1 MPVREH
7 LLWCDEW
14 PRGSGPLS
22 SVNSPNRA
30 SMSGRR
36 GQRAALF
43 SLLLAAAP
51 AAFAGGGPFGIDH
64 EWSYDNRGIWARPKQ
79 EVLEYAMIAFEV
91 GGAVWEGGDSRFG
104 HTLWQSVD
112 SSVAS
117 GIVALALKYAT
128 SRVRPIDSGGD
139 PNLWFKGHGNQSFP
153 SGEVTLVSSGIT
165 PIVLEYRHD
174 DPWVYALELL
184 PVYDGIARMKV
195 QAHWQSDVIAGFAL
209 GTGVGWLM
217 HSHEGTPFV
226 LSVLPHG
233 FYIGLKK
240 SF

>member
-1 MPVREH
+1 MP
-7 LLWCDEW
+7 LTLTA
-14 PRGSGPLS
+14 PRARPTRLFC
-22 SVNSPNRA
+22 
-30 SMSGRR
+30 
-36 GQRAALF
+36 ALVIP
-43 SLLLAAAP
+43 LLAGAP
-51 AAFAGGGPFGIDH
+51 PCLAGGGPLGIDH
-64 EWSYDNRGIWARPKQ
+64 EWSYDNSGIWARSNQ
-79 EVLEYAMIAFEV
+79 EVLEYGLIAFEV
-91 GGAVWEGGDSRFG
+91 GGAVWEGGDTRFG
-104 HTLWQSVD
+104 RTLWQSID
-112 SSVAS
+112 SSVGS

-153 SGEVTLVSSGIT
+153 SGEVTEVSSILT

-209 GTGVGWLM
+209 GTGFGWLM
-217 HSHEGTPFV
+217 HNREGTPYV
-226 LSVLPHG
+226 LGVLPHG
-233 FYIGLKK
+233 FYVGLKK

>member
-1 MPVREH
+1 MLNAMPAR
-7 LLWCDEW
+7 WT
-14 PRGSGPLS
+14 
-22 SVNSPNRA
+22 
-30 SMSGRR
+30 
-36 GQRAALF
+36 
-43 SLLLAAAP
+43 LLLILLLVRAP
-51 AAFAGGGPFGIDH
+51 VCFAGGGPFGIDH
-64 EWSYDNRGIWARPKQ
+64 EWSYDNRGIWSRTNQ
-79 EVLEYAMIAFEV
+79 EVLEYGVIAFEV
-91 GGAVWEGGDSRFG
+91 GGAVWEGGDTRFG
-104 HTLWQSVD
+104 RTLWQSID
-112 SSVAS
+112 ASAAS
-117 GIVALALKYAT
+117 GVVALALKYAT

-153 SGEVTLVSSGIT
+153 SGEVTLVSSVMT

-174 DPWVYALELL
+174 DPWVYGLELL

-209 GTGVGWLM
+209 GTAAGWLM
-217 HSHEGTPFV
+217 HSNPNTPYV

>member
-1 MPVREH
+1 
-7 LLWCDEW
+7 
-14 PRGSGPLS
+14 
-22 SVNSPNRA
+22 
-30 SMSGRR
+30 MSGRR
-36 GQRAALF
+36 AQRATLL

-79 EVLEYAMIAFEV
+79 EVLEYGMIAFEV
-91 GGAVWEGGDSRFG
+91 GGALWEGGDSRFG

-112 SSVAS
+112 SSLAS
-117 GIVALALKYAT
+117 GIVALGLKYAT

-139 PNLWFKGHGNQSFP
+139 PNLWFKGHGNESFP

-165 PIVLEYRHD
+165 PLVLEYRHD

-184 PVYDGIARMKV
+184 PLYDGIARMKV
-195 QAHWQSDVIAGFAL
+195 QAHWQSDVLAGFAL
-209 GTGVGWLM
+209 GTGFGWLM
-217 HSHEGTPFV
+217 HSHEGTPYV

-233 FYIGLKK
+233 FYIGVKK